1 MICARAKWAFI
12 IVFGIFVAG
21 LGFLQASALKQV
33 QIYPDKDKLDVLLML
48 DSAFGGEVGTTN
60 IQNEKITIISGV
72 SSPSKWS
79 KTFTT
84 SPIKKLELI
93 SKNGNLYIM
102 VDSRKAHYIKPSITK
117 DRNTIRLSFFA
128 SDNGIINN
136 LLQAP
141 TTIKPAP
148 IKDMLEKDLSAGSA
162 VSAGKTGAAN
172 VAGATSMAGAGAE
185 SKKVDSSKSN
195 LANLDSSA
203 QNLSAKAGARSTTS
217 AFASAT
223 SANANPYAN
232 SYAMHAALDS
242 SSFPSAPN
250 ATGANAN
257 TNAAKGANTAGA
269 PNTTGAFA
277 ENLKDS
283 FNSDDYLIYSIGF
296 VGIIAA
302 LLLLRAFVLRRSS
315 LNDAIKVV
323 SQSQI
328 DAKNKVIIL
337 ETKDFFYMVLLGD
350 KGNVLLDKIAR
361 AKEAESTPSYMPL
374 SQALQQMQSAQSAQ
388 PNNAQNTRQNTPKT
402 TPSTTPKQRPI
413 TQNTIANEKAFGE
426 DFWNSLQNI
435 KK

>member
-1 MICARAKWAFI
+1 MICARAKWAFF

-33 QIYPDKDKLDVLLML
+33 QTYPDKDKLDVLLML

-128 SDNGIINN
+128 SDAGIINN
-136 LLQAP
+136 LLQSP

-148 IKDMLEKDLSAGSA
+148 IKDMLEKDLSAGGA
-162 VSAGKTGAAN
+162 VSAGKTGAA
-172 VAGATSMAGAGAE
+172 SMAGAGAE
-185 SKKVDSSKSN
+185 SKKVDSGKSN

-203 QNLSAKAGARSTTS
+203 QNLKT
-217 AFASAT
+217 
-223 SANANPYAN
+223 NANP
-232 SYAMHAALDS
+232 YAMHAALDS
-242 SSFPSAPN
+242 SSFQSAPN
-250 ATGANAN
+250 TASAN
-257 TNAAKGANTAGA
+257 TNATKSTGATST
-269 PNTTGAFA
+269 PDTTSAFA

-283 FNSDDYLIYSIGF
+283 FNSDDYLIYIIGF
-296 VGIIAA
+296 VGVIAA

-374 SQALQQMQSAQSAQ
+374 SQALQQMQSAQSTQ
-388 PNNAQNTRQNTPKT
+388 PNSAPRAQNTRQSA
-402 TPSTTPKQRPI
+402 TPSATAKQRPI
-413 TQNTIANEKAFGE
+413 SQNTIANEKAFGE